1 MCLRKTCKRG
11 KGKLYLCLKS
21 VAQVIMLPE
30 ERGNVR
36 YTQCSSGACEKKD
49 EYLEEQ
55 FISLV
60 CFNCIIYSGNGINPS
75 AVISSAQVSDMY
87 RCIIV
92 GFPLAMMRY
101 YILFIDFISRKVLKI
116 EPRSRRKNG
125 QCGERSYSGD

>member
-21 VAQVIMLPE
+21 VSQVIMLPE

-87 RCIIV
+87 RCIYSR
-92 GFPLAMMRY
+92 FPFGNDALLY
-101 YILFIDFISRKVLKI
+101 LVY
-116 EPRSRRKNG
+116 
-125 QCGERSYSGD
+125 